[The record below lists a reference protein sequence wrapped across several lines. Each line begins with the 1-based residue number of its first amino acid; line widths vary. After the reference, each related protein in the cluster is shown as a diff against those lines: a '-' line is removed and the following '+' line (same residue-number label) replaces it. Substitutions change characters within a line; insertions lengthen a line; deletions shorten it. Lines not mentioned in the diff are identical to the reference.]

1 MKYIPTSNIHNSS
14 LIIHHFLD
22 MAKKFD
28 NLSSQNKNL
37 TGGGIQNLFR
47 PVEASSVA
55 AIVETP
61 SVSAA
66 PDYIRHTVMF
76 FPEDLEFLKNVV
88 YAEKRKGNVNYSQK
102 EALHEAIEQLRK
114 VKADIVQRP
123 DEVVEYEKQR
133 SRTISKGKNA

>member
-1 MKYIPTSNIHNSS
+1 
-14 LIIHHFLD
+14 

-47 PVEASSVA
+47 PA
-55 AIVETP
+55 ETP
-61 SVSAA
+61 SIAVVIDTPSVTAP

-76 FPEDLEFLKNVV
+76 FPEDLEFLKNLV

-102 EALHEAIEQLRK
+102 EALHEAIEQLRQ
-114 VKADIVQRP
+114 VKATVVQRP
-123 DEVVEYEKQR
+123 IEIVEYEKER
-133 SRTISKGKNA
+133 SRTISRGKNT

>member
-1 MKYIPTSNIHNSS
+1 
-14 LIIHHFLD
+14 
-22 MAKKFD
+22 MAKRFD

-47 PVEASSVA
+47 PAETLSIAVV
-55 AIVETP
+55 VDTP

-102 EALHEAIEQLRK
+102 EALHEAIEQLRQ

-123 DEVVEYEKQR
+123 EEVVEYEKQR

>member
-1 MKYIPTSNIHNSS
+1 
-14 LIIHHFLD
+14 

-47 PVEASSVA
+47 PVETPNPSDRVVDA
-55 AIVETP
+55 P
-61 SVSAA
+61 SVVAP

-88 YAEKRKGNVNYSQK
+88 YAEKRKGNINYSQK
-102 EALHEAIEQLRK
+102 EALHEAIELLRK
-114 VKADIVQRP
+114 INADIEQRP
-123 DEVVEYEKQR
+123 VEVVEYEKQR
-133 SRTISKGKNA
+133 SRTISKGKNS

>member
-1 MKYIPTSNIHNSS
+1 VSEHYVTRITMMITIKIEKT
-14 LIIHHFLD
+14 

-37 TGGGIQNLFR
+37 TGGGINNLFR
-47 PVEASSVA
+47 PSETVTPM
-55 AIVETP
+55 AIIDTP
-61 SVSAA
+61 SVSP

-114 VKADIVQRP
+114 ANPDIAQRP
-123 DEVVEYEKQR
+123 VEVVEYEKQR
-133 SRTISKGKNA
+133 SRTISKGKNS

>member
-1 MKYIPTSNIHNSS
+1 
-14 LIIHHFLD
+14 

-47 PVEASSVA
+47 PVDTPNA
-55 AIVETP
+55 ADTVDTP
-61 SVSAA
+61 SVIVP

-76 FPEDLEFLKNVV
+76 FPDDLEFLKNLV

-102 EALHEAIEQLRK
+102 EALHEAIEQLRHI
-114 VKADIVQRP
+114 KADILQRP
-123 DEVVEYEKQR
+123 DDVIEYEKQR
-133 SRTISKGKNA
+133 SRTISKGKKA

>member
-1 MKYIPTSNIHNSS
+1 
-14 LIIHHFLD
+14 

-37 TGGGIQNLFR
+37 TGGGIKNLFR
-47 PVEASSVA
+47 PAETTS
-55 AIVETP
+55 IVPVVDTP
-61 SVSAA
+61 SVIVP

-102 EALHEAIEQLRK
+102 EALHEAIEQLRQ
-114 VKADIVQRP
+114 VKEDINQRP
-123 DEVVEYEKQR
+123 VEVVEYEKNR

>member
-1 MKYIPTSNIHNSS
+1 
-14 LIIHHFLD
+14 

-47 PVEASSVA
+47 PAETQSIAQVV
-55 AIVETP
+55 VETP
-61 SVSAA
+61 SVSAP

-76 FPEDLEFLKNVV
+76 FPEDLEFLKNLV

-114 VKADIVQRP
+114 VNADIVQRP
-123 DEVVEYEKQR
+123 ADIVEYEKQR
-133 SRTISKGKNA
+133 GRTISKGKNA

>member
-1 MKYIPTSNIHNSS
+1 
-14 LIIHHFLD
+14 

-47 PVEASSVA
+47 PVETPNPSDRVVDS
-55 AIVETP
+55 P
-61 SVSAA
+61 SVIVP

-88 YAEKRKGNVNYSQK
+88 YAEKRKGNINYSQK
-102 EALHEAIEQLRK
+102 EALHEAIELLRK
-114 VKADIVQRP
+114 INADIEQRP
-123 DEVVEYEKQR
+123 AEVVEYEKQR
-133 SRTISKGKNA
+133 SRTISKGKNS

>member
-1 MKYIPTSNIHNSS
+1 
-14 LIIHHFLD
+14 

-47 PVEASSVA
+47 PVETTSIAPV
-55 AIVETP
+55 VETP
-61 SVSAA
+61 SVTAP

-76 FPEDLEFLKNVV
+76 FPEDLEFLKNLV
-88 YAEKRKGNVNYSQK
+88 YAEKRKGNINYSQK
-102 EALHEAIEQLRK
+102 EALHEAIEQLRQ

-123 DEVVEYEKQR
+123 IEIVEYEKQR